1 ISASVLVGAAIAGAV
16 LLIGAQT
23 HDRSQELRDAIEGGA
38 ARQIIL
44 YIGDGMGDSEIT
56 LARNY
61 AVGAAGRLA
70 LDTLRFTGE
79 YTTYAVSEED
89 PSRPVYVTDSAA
101 SATAWATGS
110 KTSNER
116 ISTTAKTG
124 RPLQTILEI
133 AQQRGYRTG

>member
-1 ISASVLVGAAIAGAV
+1 MLKYISASVLVGAATAGAV

-79 YTTYAVSEED
+79 DEVSACTRKTTSL
-89 PSRPVYVTDSAA
+89 YVA
-101 SATAWATGS
+101 
-110 KTSNER
+110 
-116 ISTTAKTG
+116 
-124 RPLQTILEI
+124 
-133 AQQRGYRTG
+133 